1 MRAVAD
7 GATLAGG
14 VRVLALLLAAYLV
27 LGQPA
32 FGSWSARRQHRAT
45 DPGARRRRYRRTA
58 ILEWSLVAVVLA
70 LVLAAPGIGLGDLGL
85 SWPRGS
91 AYTLVGALGFV
102 VSLVLLAGLRRKV
115 DRGADVVAPAEVGAL
130 LPRSA
135 KERRAF
141 AGLALTAGL
150 CEEVLYRGFLLAVA
164 VAIAPE
170 LGPWRLVLVSA
181 LAFAVAHTYQ
191 GVTGML
197 TAGVLGGGFAVLF
210 LGSGSLLLPVLYHAL
225 IDLRLLVLA
234 ASPPRHRAPGR
245 APGPGGGP
253 GTGPG
258 AERVPG
264 HRPGA
269 ERAPGHRPSP
279 APSPGV
285 APTFSPR
292 QPPGARA
299 DSPRGPA

>member
-1 MRAVAD
+1 MRAVAE
-7 GATLAGG
+7 GTTLAGG

-32 FGSWSARRQHRAT
+32 VGAWSARRQHRAA
-45 DPGARRRRYRRTA
+45 DPGARRRRYRRTT
-58 ILEWSLVAVVLA
+58 ILEWSLVAVAVA
-70 LVLAAPGIGLGDLGL
+70 VVLAAPGLDLGDLGL
-85 SWPRGS
+85 RGPRGS
-91 AYTLVGALGFV
+91 AYTLVGALGLV
-102 VSLVLLAGLRRKV
+102 VSLVLLAGLRRRV

-130 LPRSA
+130 LPRTA
-135 KERRAF
+135 VERRAF
-141 AGLALTAGL
+141 AALALTAGL

-164 VAIAPE
+164 VAIAPG

-191 GVTGML
+191 GVTGMV

-234 ASPPRHRAPGR
+234 ARPPRHRAPGR
-245 APGPGGGP
+245 APGPGP
-253 GTGPG
+253 RTAP
-258 AERVPG
+258 
-264 HRPGA
+264 
-269 ERAPGHRPSP
+269 APGHRSGSRPAP

-292 QPPGARA
+292 RPPGARA

>member
-14 VRVLALLLAAYLV
+14 VRVLALLLAGYLV

-32 FGSWSARRQHRAT
+32 VGAWSARRQHRAT
-45 DPGARRRRYRRTA
+45 DRGARRRRYRRTM
-58 ILEWSLVAVVLA
+58 ILEWSLTARAVA
-70 LVLAAPGIGLGDLGL
+70 LVLAAPGLDLGDIGLR
-85 SWPRGS
+85 WPRGS
-91 AYTLVGALGFV
+91 AYSLVGAVGWIG
-102 VSLVLLAGLRRKV
+102 SLVLLAGLRRRV

-130 LPRSA
+130 LPRTA

-141 AGLALTAGL
+141 AGLALTAGV

-164 VAIAPE
+164 VALAPE

-191 GVTGML
+191 GVTGMV

-210 LGSGSLLLPVLYHAL
+210 LGTGSLLLPVLYHAL

-245 APGPGGGP
+245 APGPDAAFGRSP
-253 GTGPG
+253 
-258 AERVPG
+258 
-264 HRPGA
+264 RPG
-269 ERAPGHRPSP
+269 P

-292 QPPGARA
+292 RPPGARA